1 MKDVPSYDEQPKEN
15 KSLDVYPIK
24 KGKRVL
30 LFLCDLVIA
39 FFVSFVFYTAA
50 VVPISEA
57 ATNLNARREGSIQ
70 ARLDRNSVLEDNLLL
85 YKQYE
90 TQDLESKMEYT
101 CEQYARYYSVNTI
114 KVSNPDI
121 FHHFYFE
128 VRSLSEKY
136 INEVKNCDSV
146 GFFDINESTKTL
158 TLKETYRVTFNQG
171 FAEGGSFTD
180 EGKKIYDSFYRT
192 YFLNMYGEM
201 LIDIQKNDL
210 SSTIAGRSTYNT
222 YQAIVDSYQEL
233 FRNTVVVDCY
243 ISMFLGVAICYLI
256 IPLCNRN
263 RKTISMFFMRLE
275 KVNKDNFE
283 LKSRKSLFA
292 NFVYQLA
299 LNAALLFF
307 IPMISVD
314 FAYIFSL
321 VSIVPIAAAGLII
334 QLASL
339 IILLFDEYNRPLS
352 DKFSNTIMISTD
364 TLEDIYRVRGYNV

>member
-1 MKDVPSYDEQPKEN
+1 MKDVPSYDEKPIEN

-30 LFLCDLVIA
+30 LFLCDLIIA
-39 FFVSFVFYTAA
+39 FFISFVFYTAA

-85 YKQYE
+85 YKQYD
-90 TQDLESKMEYT
+90 TQELEYKVAYT
-101 CEQYARYYSVNTI
+101 CEQYARHYSGNAV
-114 KVSNPDI
+114 KVTSPDI
-121 FHHFYFE
+121 FHHFFFD
-128 VRSLSEKY
+128 VRNLSSSY
-136 INEVKNCDSV
+136 IIEVKKCDSV
-146 GFFDINESTKTL
+146 GFFEVNEQEKTL
-158 TLKETYRVTFNQG
+158 TLKETYRATFNQG
-171 FAEGGSFTD
+171 FAEGGAFTD

-201 LIDIQKNDL
+201 LLDIQKNDL
-210 SSTIAGRSTYNT
+210 NSTVAGKSSYNT
-222 YQAIVDSYQEL
+222 YQGIVDAYQEL

-243 ISMFLGVAICYLI
+243 ISMFLGVSICYLI
-256 IPLCNRN
+256 IPVFNRN
-263 RKTISMFFMRLE
+263 RKTISMFFMRVE
-275 KVNKDNFE
+275 KVYKNNFE
-283 LKSRKSLFA
+283 IKSRASLFA

-299 LNAALLFF
+299 LNATLLFF

-321 VSIVPIAAAGLII
+321 ISIVPIAAAGLVI
-334 QLASL
+334 QIVSL